1 MEKHHLILFISKEAS
16 SQKKYSLNLLFPEI
30 IVYNIKYIT
39 KKKQTLKN
47 YVYALQGNYKNCK
60 STLKLFLTTLVSAT
74 TKNYAE

>member
-39 KKKQTLKN
+39 KKNKHSKIMFMP
-47 YVYALQGNYKNCK
+47 YKEIIK
-60 STLKLFLTTLVSAT
+60 IVSQLLS
-74 TKNYAE
+74 YFSQL